1 MVTLFNLTLEILRYF
16 LIAVVGIS
24 FGSYQVAIKALEN
37 IPRSETVE
45 IEGFQFA
52 YREYNKEKEKT
63 LVLIH
68 GFAGNSLMW
77 DRVAKNLNY
86 RVIAV
91 DIPPFGFS
99 TKDHNY
105 DYRLENT
112 AENIMILLE
121 KLGVEKFYLGG
132 HSMGGGVS
140 SFIASRYPEKVEKL
154 ILIDSVF
161 LENGSHSQNSES
173 TLNFPPIIFDLTLKQ
188 YPILTSFYK
197 AQTKQQDKIPKEE
210 IDWFYAQLY
219 FLPSEIFL
227 KFSREFWKDF
237 KGIDYT
243 KISAKTLIIWGKDDN
258 VIPLETAEKLQKKI
272 YLSQLVVIENTGHSP
287 FVELPEEVAKIINGF
302 LN

>member
-1 MVTLFNLTLEILRYF
+1 MVTLFNLTLEILKYV
-16 LIAVVGIS
+16 LITVVGIS
-24 FGSYQVAIKALEN
+24 FGSYQVAIKALES
-37 IPRSETVE
+37 IPKPVTVE

-52 YREYNKEKEKT
+52 YREYNIEKEKT

-77 DRVAKNLNY
+77 DSMAKNLNY

-99 TKDHNY
+99 TKDPNY

-112 AENIMILLE
+112 VENIMNLLE
-121 KLGVEKFYLGG
+121 KLGVERFYLCG
-132 HSMGGGVS
+132 HSMGGGIS
-140 SFIASRYPEKVEKL
+140 SFIASKYPEKVEKL

-161 LENGSHSQNSES
+161 LESDVPSES
-173 TLNFPPIIFDLTLKQ
+173 RESLSFPPILFDLTLKQ

-197 AQTKQQDKIPKEE
+197 GQTKQQNKISKEE

-237 KGIDYT
+237 KGVDYT
-243 KISAKTLIIWGKDDN
+243 KICARTLIIWGRDDN
-258 VIPLETAEKLQKKI
+258 VIPLETAEKLKNKI
-272 YLSQLVVIENTGHSP
+272 PGSQLVTIENTGHSP
-287 FVELPEEVAKIINGF
+287 FVELPEEVTKIINDF